1 MPYTPENNPYIPGD
15 PYSYDLKWVVSEIK
29 HALELYVPLHD
40 EFTELSGDFTELHD
54 YVMNYF
60 AQLDLTQEVSDK
72 LDQMAADGSLEALLR
87 PLVNEIRAEF
97 DAQIATQNAAIAAQN
112 AAITA
117 QDQDISVLEAR
128 MDAFSS
134 LAEGST
140 TGDAELQDIRV
151 DTFGRT
157 WGTAGDAVRGA
168 DDILH
173 TSILDIS
180 FISTVDSPNHWSIGG
195 INADMTGATNQA
207 NRARIAFA
215 WNRYIPAGDLVYID
229 FGATAYMGRVA
240 VYNTVSQT
248 SLSEVLADPASE
260 GSGILIFP
268 ARTHG
273 KMFNISLQHR
283 ADASQAFTA
292 EEVAALG
299 SIIKFT
305 VVNLKSRISALD
317 DDVNELAEHD
327 KDILKN
333 IYKYPATLDE
343 FGLNFSKNA
352 FITSSTG
359 AYQNNSA
366 YPYVFGSQTFIKVSE
381 LNRFAVQ
388 ITDPD
393 VYAQP
398 FYYTDALSSAYI
410 GQGAAIHNGD
420 LFIADGNFNG
430 QEYIWMRFNLVSAT
444 QGTTDEDYEQCKA
457 AFAIYKS
464 NEYYPRYYM
473 TEQEQ
478 RFTVRVNL
486 KWNDSNET
494 SDTTDLTG
502 DYNDINAIIKLP
514 PQYDPAG
521 APVPLIMFCHGAGS
535 VINDSTWYTG
545 SANFYSFLN
554 TFALAG
560 YAIFDVSNT
569 RNRVGGFPD
578 WGCMPLMS
586 AYIKA
591 WDYIKK
597 HYNVEHDL
605 YLLSDSMG
613 TAAALN
619 MIRWYPGAIKASIQT
634 APRPICEIR
643 YDTLTGDDKARMA
656 EAFDLVNGAWDN
668 DRLSGFNHV
677 ENVMNLDG
685 TDYLNIQT
693 PPIKAMVGAADSS
706 FLTETRKYYAALV
719 HAGNYIDYREVTG
732 ATHGD
737 MTFLTPGNLRQEALA
752 FFERFRNS

>member
-1 MPYTPENNPYIPGD
+1 MSYTPENNPYIPGD
-15 PYSYDLKWVVSEIK
+15 PYSYDLKWVVDQIK
-29 HALELYVPLHD
+29 YAISLYEPLHD
-40 EFTELSGDFTELHD
+40 EFTALDASFDELHD

-60 AQLDLTQEVSDK
+60 ATLDLTQEISDK
-72 LDQMAADGSLEALLR
+72 LDEMAADGSLDALLR

-97 DAQIATQNAAIAAQN
+97 NTQIATQNAAIAAQN
-112 AAITA
+112 TAITA
-117 QDQDISVLEAR
+117 QDQDISVLSAR
-128 MDAFSS
+128 MDTFSS

-151 DTFGRT
+151 DSFGRT
-157 WGTAGDAVRGA
+157 WSTAGDAVRGA

-173 TSILDIS
+173 TSILDVS
-180 FISTVDSPNHWSIGG
+180 FINTINSPDHWTIGG
-195 INADMTGATNQA
+195 INSSMTGTTNQT

-215 WNRYIPAGDLVYID
+215 WNRYIPSGDLVYID
-229 FGATAYMGRVA
+229 FGATPYMGRVA
-240 VYNTVSQT
+240 VYNDN
-248 SLSEVLADPASE
+248 SLTNISEVLADPVSQ

-268 ARTHG
+268 SRTHG
-273 KMFNISLQHR
+273 KMFNVSLQHR
-283 ADASQAFTA
+283 SDATLNFTD
-292 EEVAALG
+292 EEVATLG

-305 VVNLKSRISALD
+305 VVNLKSRITALEETA
-317 DDVNELAEHD
+317 NNLAESD
-327 KDILKN
+327 KDILEN
-333 IYKYPATLDE
+333 IYKYPASLGEYGLD
-343 FGLNFSKNA
+343 FSMSNFIAN
-352 FITSSTG
+352 STG
-359 AYQNNSA
+359 VYTSNSN
-366 YPYVFGSQTFIKVSE
+366 YPYVFGSQTFVTISDV
-381 LNRFAVQ
+381 NHIAVK
-388 ITDPD
+388 ITDPN

-398 FYYTDALSSAYI
+398 YYYTDLSSSAFI
-410 GQGAAIHNGD
+410 GKGTDIHYGD
-420 LFIADGNFNG
+420 LFIPDGEFNG
-430 QEYIWMRFNLVSAT
+430 QSYKYVRFNLVSAT
-444 QGTTDEDYEQCKA
+444 QGTTQEDFEQCVN
-457 AFAIYKS
+457 AFSIRKPTDF
-464 NEYYPRYYM
+464 YPRYYM
-473 TEQEQ
+473 TQQEQ

-486 KWNDSNET
+486 KWNDSNDT
-494 SDTTDLTG
+494 SDTTDLSG

-514 PQYDPAG
+514 SQYDPAG

-578 WGCMPLMS
+578 WGCLPLMS

-591 WDYIKK
+591 WEYIKE
-597 HYNVEHDL
+597 HYNVQHEL

-613 TAAALN
+613 TVAALN
-619 MIRWYPGAIKASIQT
+619 MIKWFPGAIKASIQT

-643 YDTLTGDDKARMA
+643 YNTLTGEDKTRMA

-677 ENVMNLDG
+677 ENLLAINNN
-685 TDYLNIQT
+685 DYINIQA

-706 FLTETRKYYAALV
+706 FLTETRAYYAAL
-719 HAGNYIDYREVTG
+719 ARSGNYVDYREVAG
-732 ATHGD
+732 ASHGD
-737 MTFLTPGNLRQEALA
+737 MTFLTPGNLRAEALA